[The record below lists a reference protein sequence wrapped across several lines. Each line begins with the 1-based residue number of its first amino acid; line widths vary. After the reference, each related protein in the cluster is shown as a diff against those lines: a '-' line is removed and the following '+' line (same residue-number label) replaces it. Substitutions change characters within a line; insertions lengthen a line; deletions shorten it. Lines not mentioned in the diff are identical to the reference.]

1 MYRRFL
7 MSKNHRG
14 GKKYCGRHTT
24 VSPAAG
30 KIADSIINRCN
41 VKISLGRLVCGLRPT
56 GKRWIKVTDLS
67 GCMQV
72 KVRDSI
78 SLQTLKIYTKNKRS
92 VLEVLEK
99 AVKKHNF
106 NLVLE

>member
-1 MYRRFL
+1 MA
-7 MSKNHRG
+7 KNHRA

-24 VSPAAG
+24 VSPATG
-30 KIADSIINRCN
+30 KIADSIVNKCN

-78 SLQTLKIYTKNKRS
+78 SLQMLYIFTKNKKTVVR
-92 VLEVLEK
+92 VL
-99 AVKKHNF
+99 KKITKRYNF
-106 NLVLE
+106 DLVLE